1 MFYLKV
7 ENLAYQKEAWTNEKK
22 PANSLAVRNKKNL
35 RPSLSL
41 IQEGHPNLSVDG
53 DNDNSL
59 QKCAVMD
66 NYYTERPI
74 LVINLGKIMTIGGV
88 VLKTW
93 QGKGQSKTVDFINKL

>member
-1 MFYLKV
+1 
-7 ENLAYQKEAWTNEKK
+7 LAYQKEAWTNEKK
-22 PANSLAVRNKKNL
+22 PANSLAVRNKKNS
-35 RPSLSL
+35 RPVMSLV
-41 IQEGHPNLSVDG
+41 QEGHPNLAVDG

-74 LVINLGKIMTIGGV
+74 LVINLGKVMTIGGV

-93 QGKGQSKTVDFINKL
+93 QGKGQSKWMLSIRLI